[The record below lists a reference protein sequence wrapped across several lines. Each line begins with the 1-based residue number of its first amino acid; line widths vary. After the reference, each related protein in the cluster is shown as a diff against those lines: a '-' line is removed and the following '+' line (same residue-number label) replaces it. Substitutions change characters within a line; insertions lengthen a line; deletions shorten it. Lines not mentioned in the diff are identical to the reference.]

1 MSRRLLPLFFALFL
15 CLPLIAAPLKI
26 GVFIPGQREGSPI
39 YDSLAAGAERFASEN
54 PGSSVRVFEA
64 GFNQAEWQEKLTAL

>member
-39 YDSLAAGAERFASEN
+39 YDSLPPELMIASEN
-54 PGSSVRVFEA
+54 PCLGA
-64 GFNQAEWQEKLTAL
+64 GLRGRFHQAEWQEN